1 MCKSRSLSGC
11 ITRSEK
17 IQTSEIPIPNTT
29 SRVSKVERDNY
40 GNEVGTLLAIRVDSV
55 KETLWEE
62 EKDSLRAN
70 EGLALETPAF
80 ITFLGW

>member
-1 MCKSRSLSGC
+1 MSGC

-29 SRVSKVERDNY
+29 TRVLYLVSKVDRDNY

-62 EKDSLRAN
+62 EKDGLRAN
-70 EGLALETPAF
+70 EGLALETPGF
-80 ITFLGW
+80 IIFLGW